1 MSEAKQRDQWD
12 HTSDLLAL
20 LANCH
25 KAEETE
31 PFSRSS
37 FHPFHQSEEKQEP
50 DIQTDDIT
58 ILKPLYQ

>member
-25 KAEETE
+25 KSEDTE

-37 FHPFHQSEEKQEP
+37 FHPFYQSRENQEP
-50 DIQTDDIT
+50 DIETDDIT
-58 ILKPLYQ
+58 ILKPLYR